1 MKLIATS
8 KATNT
13 KRITAAS
20 GGKNFHDAKKPSAVI
35 NSTIGYRAEILH
47 WQLAHL
53 PRSQSQLNTGIFNHM
68 GIGVRHDGQNDR
80 FGSFTDIPN
89 GTR

>member
-1 MKLIATS
+1 
-8 KATNT
+8 
-13 KRITAAS
+13 
-20 GGKNFHDAKKPSAVI
+20 
-35 NSTIGYRAEILH
+35 
-47 WQLAHL
+47 
-53 PRSQSQLNTGIFNHM
+53 M